1 MAVAVDGGPQR
12 QRRGP
17 LILVVIVLLA
27 SAITTAARYLLL
39 PILPLRAAGAFQRF
53 APQPL
58 TSRDAL
64 RHCVPG
70 FLLGLFCVAVACLPA
85 VIIAVVVQMALNLS
99 HVTMLYILSGAL
111 PVLTVLYAIAV
122 QFESATECLSLPSV
136 VLHSLAAAFLDPVLF
151 VLGIVVVAFRRD
163 RLLAQGSQSMNQW
176 RLSVVA
182 QFGWCMADLCVLPAV
197 LFCALLPWRF
207 GHLLAQRKAHLAD
220 GRDLDALV
228 VPLVQVLRLLNDLPY
243 LAVGMVAVVTVYRAL
258 PFINGLWD
266 SYSARDYKWTSF
278 RSTCLTHAW
287 YVICDVPVFLCAG
300 ICLVFVWRVVLL
312 VRERDG
318 DMRKRVVH
326 HALLALC
333 DLPVFCIALP
343 VVLLTVYRVR
353 NLKAGPKS
361 GDLHLCIVA
370 EFVAFLIDAP
380 FMILSSVLIVLPYR
394 IPLLFAEIR
403 RSTTN
408 WKARQAVLVEIRETL
423 LDLLCLIP
431 ALLCLAFA
439 WRLPALLQNLL
450 KPIPASRRRTLVGVG
465 SVLGIC
471 DIATVIPGLILL
483 VTVYRTRYA
492 WKRINDRRREPG
504 GPFSP
509 HAVIWRNG
517 LIATVE
523 FPVAVAGLGLL
534 LALAVWRVP
543 SLASIWSNS
552 AVPANKKRVAL
563 GRHLVIGILDWLC
576 LPLFIVLFATVYR
589 WPARKI
595 RALTPY
601 DGAPPDARPHRVCAL
616 EFLQFLLDVP
626 CLIPVPVYIIW
637 RYRALADGWRRHSG
651 DDGKRRWHLVRQMY
665 LSILDVIAF
674 LPALLLY
681 AVRRTQ
687 IRDRIGM
694 FARWT
699 TSSGAVPIEPKDPPP
714 EYPIG
719 NVAPP
724 SVNHAIDDSRES
736 PRPGLAAEPS
746 PIDAR
751 SASVAP
757 DPAPLPDHVDVPL
770 PPPDYATAVLPDVW
784 EVWAHSHRVHAA
796 IANETF
802 DGLVILGRWML
813 ITIPL
818 TVARSVARSLLLTAC
833 FVGSC
838 VLRVSWRRCLFL
850 YRIAQAQAHVQAPAA
865 MPASQVQPSGS
876 NGGHLQS
883 PMEISGRPAEQAVS
897 SAARVG
903 RLTTRAQLVIVG
915 SEVWELLLDLTV
927 IPLALIVVLE
937 VIRAQRLFDLFVSNL
952 DIPNGTRRYRVVA
965 LFADTVLDVV
975 LVATLP
981 LALLFPWRLHKLVR
995 RAPYAENLSGVGFRT
1010 RFFMHIRDGTFDV
1023 PFAILFIL
1031 LLPTWRC
1038 PIVVKRIW
1046 GQRNRTDLQDVRR
1059 VSDSNRNAVQSSPV
1073 DVRRCIG
1080 SEFVSLVLD
1089 IVALTSI
1096 AIVVVLPVVLVVL
1109 FHAATAVTA
1118 VIFLLCGCRLLLVCR
1133 DVRFCNWDAVRV
1145 RSVLYTSALLGV
1157 LDAPCFVMALLGLIS
1172 GYRTSETWR
1181 LVLQSSWCKVDRQR
1195 PAQRHDP
1202 SRGRAFEGVLADEPP
1217 ASAPSVAPPGDMRP
1231 EGSPA
1236 VGPDHGQ
1243 SRHASQEP
1251 PNSESHD
1258 AVHEAPAAIQQ
1269 GAAPA
1274 LEPASAVAIAWSIL
1288 VLGCK
1293 VVIDIPFLLL
1303 FILLI
1308 VTGWRSSEA
1317 MRQYSTKKGNL
1328 PRAAFALQFCN
1339 LVIDLPVI
1347 SAALILT
1354 LWAHRT
1360 RGMWK
1365 AVANAPSA
1373 SDRRPIIGKHMIV
1386 ACADV
1391 LALPFLA
1398 VNIVTLYR
1406 LEGLRLRILGLLHS
1420 DGSLHD
1426 ELRPHWNFLVSSGQI
1441 VADIPHLIMA
1451 VIVTFTWR
1459 SRSLWNELLAI
1470 RRARRC
1476 FEPAQGTE
1484 RPPPGY
1490 REPAPSAPNVDVVE
1504 SVAVE
1509 IPSDA
1514 QRDVAPP
1521 PDHLALDVSASH
1533 DVNHSVEPPP
1543 YESPAQQDDTKQ
1555 LALRSYREP
1564 IQQEFAGTCVDIPF
1578 VIAGALAAILLHRS
1592 VCLIL
1597 DLGRCSS
1604 AKERR
1609 KAAVLNLAL
1618 FFVDAVAA
1626 VLFIVPILATGFR
1639 LPRTCRDIANV
1650 AMFPPALSLEER
1662 VRPHAV
1668 ILRECWAAVV
1678 GTSTAVVFIAIAL
1691 PAMALC
1697 LWRLP
1702 TLVAFIRAGRP
1713 LISSAFMMW
1722 MFYVL
1727 DVVALL
1733 EMAVISS
1740 LVVRCHCFWSACH
1753 TIVRQFREWQSCES
1767 VEART
1772 AFVEQLDERQRF
1784 QNALNDYFG
1793 THEGNVQSGAS
1804 LTLVWDIVSEEFS
1817 RSLLSIPFI
1826 IMLPFNIL
1834 GYVLLPPYYLAKYR
1848 VNGPKHWQS
1857 YLVRPLRYVI
1867 THCPE
1872 PRSIAKMDRFF
1883 AYNFIVTL
1891 PCVIFDMIAVAA
1903 AVPHVAVI
1911 HASCWTFAKV
1921 KVPLERDAA
1930 EANAV
1935 AAAEQHP
1942 FTANTLFQA
1951 VIFPVLAVLECSFV
1965 GLPVA
1970 TFFLTRA
1977 YRFCA
1982 VATAVH
1988 ASVWA
1993 VIAPA
1998 TIQLANQYRVA
2009 LQRQAVFAPWRL
2021 WVAIGR
2027 ASFLCVP
2034 CRLVLDTVVLGPLRA
2049 VTRVC
2054 WRISQQG
2061 GLIGELVGEILF
2073 MGFLVAWV
2081 AWPLL
2086 LFLAN
2091 TIAGICG
2098 VFLTL
2103 ALVVTSV
2110 RPVKESWG
2118 PPVDGH

>member
-563 GRHLVIGILDWLC
+563 E
-576 LPLFIVLFATVYR
+576 LPRLKLM
-589 WPARKI
+589 
-595 RALTPY
+595 
-601 DGAPPDARPHRVCAL
+601 
-616 EFLQFLLDVP
+616 
-626 CLIPVPVYIIW
+626 
-637 RYRALADGWRRHSG
+637 S
-651 DDGKRRWHLVRQMY
+651 KRRQQCPLRK
-665 LSILDVIAF
+665 F
-674 LPALLLY
+674 
-681 AVRRTQ
+681 
-687 IRDRIGM
+687 
-694 FARWT
+694 
-699 TSSGAVPIEPKDPPP
+699 
-714 EYPIG
+714 
-719 NVAPP
+719 
-724 SVNHAIDDSRES
+724 NHR
-736 PRPGLAAEPS
+736 
-746 PIDAR
+746 
-751 SASVAP
+751 
-757 DPAPLPDHVDVPL
+757 
-770 PPPDYATAVLPDVW
+770 
-784 EVWAHSHRVHAA
+784 
-796 IANETF
+796 
-802 DGLVILGRWML
+802 
-813 ITIPL
+813 
-818 TVARSVARSLLLTAC
+818 
-833 FVGSC
+833 
-838 VLRVSWRRCLFL
+838 
-850 YRIAQAQAHVQAPAA
+850 AA
-865 MPASQVQPSGS
+865 MEAIFNRQWK
-876 NGGHLQS
+876 L
-883 PMEISGRPAEQAVS
+883 A
-897 SAARVG
+897 
-903 RLTTRAQLVIVG
+903 LVIVG

-1157 LDAPCFVMALLGLIS
+1157 LDAPCFVMALLGRPGAKSTGKGQRNVMIRVAVGLS
-1172 GYRTSETWR
+1172 RVYLLMNHLRR
-1181 LVLQSSWCKVDRQR
+1181 HRQLRR
-1195 PAQRHDP
+1195 PATCVLKARQQSNLTVMNHMRRHRQLCRPVTCVLKARQQSDLTMGNRVMP
-1202 SRGRAFEGVLADEPP
+1202 VKSRQTANLMMLFMRLQPLSSRVLHP
-1217 ASAPSVAPPGDMRP
+1217 
-1231 EGSPA
+1231 
-1236 VGPDHGQ
+1236 
-1243 SRHASQEP
+1243 
-1251 PNSESHD
+1251 
-1258 AVHEAPAAIQQ
+1258 
-1269 GAAPA
+1269 
-1274 LEPASAVAIAWSIL
+1274 L
-1288 VLGCK
+1288 
-1293 VVIDIPFLLL
+1293 VIDIPFLLL